1 MELTGSRWKRRRL
14 PDPQQFVVRFRTA
27 DSTEWTV
34 AVQNGNSSAFA
45 DYPPRRG
52 SFHPTEP
59 TPDLPTAT
67 IPSTLFRSPNPL
79 QIPVLLL
86 LWHRHNSRSSN
97 GSESIPPPKIH
108 RPALTGPM
116 YGVRWIYKI
125 DPHYVGSHNFLLT
138 PQLSG
143 DGPPRLAGQRRARYP
158 SASMRRS
165 PVH

>member
-1 MELTGSRWKRRRL
+1 MDCRSAERKLLRICRLSSSAGLIPSNRTYTGSSHRDYSIHTL
-14 PDPQQFVVRFRTA
+14 PL
-27 DSTEWTV
+27 TE
-34 AVQNGNSSAFA
+34 S
-45 DYPPRRG
+45 
-52 SFHPTEP
+52 
-59 TPDLPTAT
+59 
-67 IPSTLFRSPNPL
+67 
-79 QIPVLLL
+79 
-86 LWHRHNSRSSN
+86 SSN
-97 GSESIPPPKIH
+97 SGSSSSVASAQQQIIQRKRIHPPPKIH